1 MRHIAFTLAS
11 IFNSQIGPGIPNIIF
26 EGCVIQKYIERP
38 FLIENRKF
46 DIRQWF
52 LVTSWQPLELYIYNE
67 GYCRFSKK
75 EYDLN
80 DFNKFIHLTNQAI
93 QR

>member
-1 MRHIAFTLAS
+1 MKYRILLL
-11 IFNSQIGPGIPNIIF
+11 
-26 EGCVIQKYIERP
+26 GCVIQKYIERP

-75 EYDLN
+75 EYDLKDLN
-80 DFNKFIHLTNQAI
+80 NKFIHLTNQAI